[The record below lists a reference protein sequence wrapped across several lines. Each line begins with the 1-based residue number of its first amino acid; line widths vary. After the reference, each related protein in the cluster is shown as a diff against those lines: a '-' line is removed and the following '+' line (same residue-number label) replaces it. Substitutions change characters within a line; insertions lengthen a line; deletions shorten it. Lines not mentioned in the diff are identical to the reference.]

1 MFSTNVLPAFS
12 GEFDGGTVRGCC
24 RSTYSRRAGGLD
36 AIPTCLTASCPKKP
50 TCSCDFRS
58 KVRAGSSA
66 TRDFTVPASSREL
79 LARWVLSADPVRA
92 WAAVRLAVTAEE
104 NMISVT
110 VLFADFRNWA
120 EAQGLKAE
128 SLRSVIAFGKRL
140 RSAAPGLEYHRSDG
154 SAYPNARICAR

>member
-1 MFSTNVLPAFS
+1 LLPL
-12 GEFDGGTVRGCC
+12 EFTHVVPEAGRDPDLPDRIVSEEADLFLHFAVEGACRLVRN
-24 RSTYSRRAGGLD
+24 
-36 AIPTCLTASCPKKP
+36 
-50 TCSCDFRS
+50 
-58 KVRAGSSA
+58 
-66 TRDFTVPASSREL
+66 RDFTVPASSREL

-92 WAAVRLAVTAEE
+92 WAAARLAVTAEE

-128 SLRSVIAFGKRL
+128 FLPSVIAFGKRL

-154 SAYPNARICAR
+154 SAYRNARICAR